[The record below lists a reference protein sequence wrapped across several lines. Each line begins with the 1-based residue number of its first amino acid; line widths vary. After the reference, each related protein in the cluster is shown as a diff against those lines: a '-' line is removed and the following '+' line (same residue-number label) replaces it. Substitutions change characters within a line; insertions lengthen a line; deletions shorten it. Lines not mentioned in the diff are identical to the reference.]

1 MSNLKLKGI
10 YVKLETEDGEIKDVH
25 ISDLDREDYEDF
37 LETINKIQMAYIS
50 LTQHKE

>member
-25 ISDLDREDYEDF
+25 ISDLDREDYEYF
-37 LETINKIQMAYIS
+37 LDYVTKIRAAYIA
-50 LTQHKE
+50 LTTNKE

>member
-37 LETINKIQMAYIS
+37 LETINKIRMAYIAF
-50 LTQHKE
+50 TTNKE